1 MPEQRARKCWEDVQ
15 TKVSRRLDGPG
26 HLIDCPLRTRFG
38 IITQCRGSET
48 IEQDIERRVYR
59 DELADE
65 MGRDLSDLQPVG
77 LSLQVFAVLL

>member
-1 MPEQRARKCWEDVQ
+1 MPEQRARKCREDVQ
-15 TKVSRRLDGPG
+15 TQVSRRLDGPG

-38 IITQCRGSET
+38 IITQCGGSET

-65 MGRDLSDLQPVG
+65 MGRDLSDL
-77 LSLQVFAVLL
+77 